1 MKINL
6 SATILRRSITKIFF
20 PREANRSAKT
30 APVNPAPIIT
40 ASNILS
46 PPKFFAQTLPL
57 PDENKFVRDN
67 SPPLD
72 DQKIFSPREAN
83 RSAKTAP
90 IIIASNILSPS
101 KFFAQAYSL
110 RRGKSIC
117 IIGNKIHERTDAAMA
132 EKISLRKQKKFR
144 ARQTILTAAAQQF
157 KLHGFANTSIAG
169 IMQAAGLGVG
179 TFYNY
184 FSSKEEVLLTLAKN
198 LRARV
203 EKSIAAAKKI
213 NQSSPELLEVCCV
226 CTSKM
231 IDENRFILPLFISA
245 SEHSDKPEQIPQSLS
260 PGFRELFEEIILRGQ
275 EQGEFR
281 ADVPANII
289 SEMIHSIYQTTAFS
303 KLEISFQE
311 NIRLKIKILLDG
323 IRTADKKFFRSGD
336 R

>member
-1 MKINL
+1 
-6 SATILRRSITKIFF
+6 
-20 PREANRSAKT
+20 
-30 APVNPAPIIT
+30 
-40 ASNILS
+40 
-46 PPKFFAQTLPL
+46 
-57 PDENKFVRDN
+57 
-67 SPPLD
+67 
-72 DQKIFSPREAN
+72 
-83 RSAKTAP
+83 
-90 IIIASNILSPS
+90 
-101 KFFAQAYSL
+101 
-110 RRGKSIC
+110 
-117 IIGNKIHERTDAAMA
+117 MA

>member
-1 MKINL
+1 
-6 SATILRRSITKIFF
+6 
-20 PREANRSAKT
+20 
-30 APVNPAPIIT
+30 
-40 ASNILS
+40 
-46 PPKFFAQTLPL
+46 
-57 PDENKFVRDN
+57 
-67 SPPLD
+67 
-72 DQKIFSPREAN
+72 
-83 RSAKTAP
+83 
-90 IIIASNILSPS
+90 
-101 KFFAQAYSL
+101 
-110 RRGKSIC
+110 
-117 IIGNKIHERTDAAMA
+117 MA

-231 IDENRFILPLFISA
+231 IDENRFILPLFLSA

-260 PGFRELFEEIILRGQ
+260 PGFRELFEEIILHGQ

-323 IRTADKKFFRSGD
+323 IRAADENIFRSGD